1 MAFACKNAGK
11 APKSCGFVHDTKLP
25 AEIDSANKQMQFECN
40 SLTKLGNNSV
50 SEWRT
55 LNQLWRILF

>member
-50 SEWRT
+50 SE
-55 LNQLWRILF
+55 